1 MILLITAMESEM
13 KGIVLNPHPKIKIVQ
28 TGVGKVNASYVLSR
42 ELAKHSYEL
51 ILNLGLAG
59 ATNPF
64 IPGDF
69 VLIKDATYHDFDLT
83 MFGYQKGQVPG
94 YPTQFQSDPL
104 WMNKIIEKVKGLKIG
119 SLYTGDCFMTKGFS
133 DHMVFDMEG
142 AALYQVAHAYQVPI
156 VSLKV
161 ISDIVGSQEH
171 IQNYTHFESQQ
182 GAFKLLEIYQRFIEG
197 VIT

>member
-1 MILLITAMESEM
+1 MILLIAAMESEM
-13 KGIVLNPHPKIKIVQ
+13 KEIILQPHPQIKMVQ
-28 TGVGKVNASYVLSR
+28 TGVGKVNASSVLSR
-42 ELAKHSYEL
+42 ELTKESFDL

-59 ATNPF
+59 ATKPF
-64 IPGDF
+64 TPGDF

-94 YPTQFQSDPL
+94 YPAKFQSNQL
-104 WMNKIIEKVKGLKIG
+104 WMNKIEKEVKGLKIG
-119 SLYTGDCFMTKGFS
+119 SLYTGDCFMTKGFH

-142 AALYQVAHAYQVPI
+142 AALYQVAYAYQVPI

-161 ISDIVGSQEH
+161 ISDIVGSKEH

-182 GAFKLLEIYQRFIEG
+182 GALKLLEIYQRLVEG